1 MKIKAKN
8 PIVKNDIEYPYYA
21 VSMSMSPLWK
31 PGVGCSVAIRLTP
44 FRERED
50 GSFDSLPQQPKAIS
64 LLDIFET
71 ADGDPHFEAAITK
84 IMAAVQELVDNKE
97 L

>member
-1 MKIKAKN
+1 MKIKATK
-8 PIVKNDIEYPYYA
+8 PLVKNGVEYPYYA
-21 VSMSMSPLWK
+21 VSMSMSPIYK
-31 PGVGCSVAIRLTP
+31 PGIGCSVAMRFTP

-64 LLDIFET
+64 LLDVFET
-71 ADGDPHFEAAITK
+71 ADGDEHFETAITK

>member
-1 MKIKAKN
+1 MKIKATK
-8 PIVKNDIEYPYYA
+8 PLVKDGVEYPYYA

-44 FRERED
+44 FREKKD

-84 IMAAVQELVDNKE
+84 ILAAVQELVENKE